1 MNELYSILI
10 LILIDILVVTL
21 SITLGYYNRVWI
33 DASFHNTFDHALSI
47 YLHLYILYIIPLA
60 MFLYENI
67 YTKRYDFWNET
78 RQILKSLVISF
89 ILVLAF
95 LAMTQEI
102 YGYSRAVIILTFI
115 FMAILIPL
123 SKYVTKHTLY
133 NIGLWRKKASVHS
146 KDVYFKDE
154 IFGNPYLG
162 YIEASQKESKTIFID
177 SYKEDI
183 NMLKNLINKEMK
195 DNHEVIFIP
204 LINEYDLTRSFIYN
218 LSSRRRNLIVFN
230 NRLKSTYKLWL
241 KRFSDISIFII
252 LLPLF
257 IPLFAFIALALRKSD
272 SHSSILFKQQRLGQH
287 GNIFTCYKFR
297 TMHESSDAILKT
309 YLEEHPDE
317 HDYYN
322 TYHKYKNDPRITKI
336 GNFLRKTSLDELPQI
351 FNILKSEMSFIG
363 PRPYMLE
370 EKDKL
375 GNEIESIL
383 IVRPGITGLWQVSGR
398 NTLNFQSRVAMD
410 SWYIKNWNLWI
421 DFVILLKTIKTVL
434 QRDGAS

>member
-1 MNELYSILI
+1 MNELYSVLI
-10 LILIDILVVTL
+10 LILIDTLVIAL
-21 SITLGYYNRVWI
+21 AITLGYYNRVWI
-33 DASFHNTFDHALSI
+33 DSSFQNTFYHSLSI
-47 YLHLYILYIIPLA
+47 YQHLYILYIIPLA
-60 MFLYENI
+60 MFMYENI
-67 YTKRYDFWNET
+67 YTKRYDFWNEA
-78 RQILKSLVISF
+78 RQILKSLFISF

-102 YGYSRAVIILTFI
+102 YGYSRAVIILAFI
-115 FMAILIPL
+115 FMALLIPL
-123 SKYVTKHTLY
+123 FKYFTKHALY
-133 NIGLWRKKASVHS
+133 KIGLWRKKASIYSH
-146 KDVYFKDE
+146 DDYFKEE
-154 IFGNPYLG
+154 IFGSPYLG
-162 YIEASQKESKTIFID
+162 YIEASAKESKTIFID

-183 NMLKNLINKEMK
+183 DVLKKLINKEMQN
-195 DNHEVIFIP
+195 NHEVIFIP

-241 KRFSDISIFII
+241 KRFSDISLFII

-257 IPLFAFIALALRKSD
+257 IPLFVLIALALRKSD
-272 SHSSILFKQQRLGQH
+272 SNSSILFKQQRLGQH

-297 TMHESSDAILKT
+297 TMHEKSDTILER
-309 YLEEHPDE
+309 YLEKNPDE
-317 HDYYN
+317 HAYYN

-336 GNFLRKTSLDELPQI
+336 GHFLRKTSLDELPQI

-363 PRPYMLE
+363 PRPYMLD
-370 EKDKL
+370 EKDKI
-375 GNEIESIL
+375 GENIDAIL

-398 NTLNFQSRVAMD
+398 NTLNFHSRVAMD

-434 QRDGAS
+434 QRNGAS